1 MKNLDLVQFN
11 YEYLDHLPIGIVIL
25 SKNYKVI
32 YWNSFMETWA
42 NISKD
47 RILGNSLLD
56 FFPDFNKSSFS
67 ILIEQIFEGG
77 PPVILSSQLHKNI
90 FTNSS
95 GNSSQKVHNTYV
107 KAVPSLEPNEY
118 YALFSVDDVTALTHR
133 IRDYKL
139 MRDQALEEVENRK
152 KAESALKESE
162 KKLIELNATK
172 DKFFSIIAHDLKN
185 PIGAFMNVSE
195 LLANM
200 YETFSK
206 EEILEILHE
215 INSYAKRLF
224 SLLENLLIW
233 SKSQTGKIEI
243 DPDLE
248 KLDLVVSNCISILD
262 LSAENKNIKLINEV
276 DPNIVINA
284 DINMITTVIRNLM
297 SNSIKYT
304 MPGGEVKVSAVKDTK
319 FVEVVVS
326 DSGIGMSPET
336 IGKLFRIDQHHTTP
350 GTSNEKG
357 TGLGLILCKEFVE
370 KHNGRI
376 WVTSVEDKGSEFHF
390 TVPMKEDS

>member
-262 LSAENKNIKLINEV
+262 LSAENKKIKLINDV